1 MGGSSF
7 DTNYDNL
14 PKYYQ
19 PISVGGDKE
28 DEENASNQS
37 NFDRNTDDEFDSHC
51 IENGIWSLDLSNDK
65 ERKTNE
71 AEEEEERMRKVSDSA
86 ILRALR
92 EDKRRLNASLA
103 PEIATRVMEAM
114 HGVSFSGLA
123 PSWADQLLEDQ
134 WFNQLRRLTPPTT
147 TNHD

>member
-1 MGGSSF
+1 MKFPFFPNQFVVCVDG
-7 DTNYDNL
+7 
-14 PKYYQ
+14 
-19 PISVGGDKE
+19 E

-37 NFDRNTDDEFDSHC
+37 NSDRNSDDEFDFHC
-51 IENGIWSLDLSNDK
+51 VENEIWSLDLSNDK
-65 ERKTNE
+65 ERKSNE
-71 AEEEEERMRKVSDSA
+71 EEEEEEEEERMREVFDSA

-92 EDKRRLNASLA
+92 EDKRRLNTPLA

-123 PSWADQLLEDQ
+123 PGWADQLLEDQ